1 MIKNIRIFN
10 KYLIGSGFLNVIYK
24 LYETHNIQIERI
36 DYRNNNNIFTTKLLP
51 IEKLTILS
59 LSFLT
64 GFYIIPFKIIQ
75 QIDIMAIKYN
85 NDIPEKYGYNLENKK
100 KLNDFFK

>member
-10 KYLIGSGFLNVIYK
+10 KYMIGSGLLNVFYK
-24 LYETHNIQIERI
+24 LYETHNVKIERI
-36 DYRNNNNIFTTKLLP
+36 DYRNNINTFTSKLLP

-59 LSFLT
+59 LSFFT
-64 GFYIIPFKIIQ
+64 GFYIIPLKIIQ

-100 KLNDFFK
+100 KLSDFFK